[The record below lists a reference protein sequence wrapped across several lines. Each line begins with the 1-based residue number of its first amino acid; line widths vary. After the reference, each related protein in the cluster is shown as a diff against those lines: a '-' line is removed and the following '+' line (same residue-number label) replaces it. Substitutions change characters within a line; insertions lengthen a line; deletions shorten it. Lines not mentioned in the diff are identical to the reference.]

1 MGSSSTIFCLG
12 TSSWN
17 WLARPSEISL
27 LVIAP
32 KSLPSLPPFGRELDG
47 HVLELAAHFDGGLT
61 VRGLLG
67 AAGRLLQG
75 QGVDGV
81 SRGEHGELAGQ
92 QEVSCIALGCV
103 DELALFA
110 LTSHIL
116 R

>member
-17 WLARPSEISL
+17 WLAS
-27 LVIAP
+27 
-32 KSLPSLPPFGRELDG
+32 
-47 HVLELAAHFDGGLT
+47 
-61 VRGLLG
+61 GLLG
-67 AAGRLLQG
+67 AAGLFLQVH
-75 QGVDGV
+75 GVDGV

>member
-12 TSSWN
+12 TSSWY
-17 WLARPSEISL
+17 WLAKALGDL
-27 LVIAP
+27 LARDGTEEFA
-32 KSLPSLPPFGRELDG
+32 LFATLGRELDG
-47 HVLELAAHFDGGLT
+47 HIFELAAHFNGGLT

-67 AAGRLLQG
+67 AAGLFLQVHG
-75 QGVDGV
+75 IDGV